1 MWKLVWVAANAGLPH
16 FFLLTSSPLAFCR
29 HICPVWG
36 LPREG
41 SVMPAPSHA
50 PFWVSSTPG
59 CGLRRICGNDS
70 FRAALE
76 LGQAPEVTEKNLE
89 GQRPCALWNVWG
101 FAWGGASCYP
111 ACSQGGH
118 QREGSWPSP
127 SEFLHQPDL

>member
-118 QREGSWPSP
+118 QGEGSWP
-127 SEFLHQPDL
+127 FAK